1 MGSFRQRSAA
11 AASVARRRDA
21 LVMLCVRTRG
31 RMRSVAPSGLS
42 AALQTRTEFTSGA
55 SREPSVPRPPGTPRA
70 FVRDRSLASA
80 AALLVGQGALRRPS
94 CAARTR
100 PTRCKLAIGP
110 RRGPATRRRLPAT
123 RAARRACSGCPIT
136 GRQSSRR
143 QRAQHKC
150 EPWAGSSAR
159 P

>member
-55 SREPSVPRPPGTPRA
+55 SREPSVPRPPGTARA
-70 FVRDRSLASA
+70 LWYELSLASF
-80 AALLVGQGALRRPS
+80 
-94 CAARTR
+94 AARHLVV
-100 PTRCKLAIGP
+100 LALG
-110 RRGPATRRRLPAT
+110 RGARAPVRHATDKSKRWGTAIAPHTNRAESGGCPPLLQRLPHHWAPEP
-123 RAARRACSGCPIT
+123 RAA
-136 GRQSSRR
+136 
-143 QRAQHKC
+143 
-150 EPWAGSSAR
+150 SATAVGAR
-159 P
+159 TPTQ